1 MNFNKERF
9 ANFAKYDLTINK
21 AFYRNIALATIAGA
35 ISVALIGFMARYS
48 IYTNLQPVV
57 ASLVAIAI
65 GQDVLTW
72 DKPVAGILVLAS
84 AYIVTVVASKEGKRE
99 K

>member
-48 IYTNLQPVV
+48 IYTNMQYDSMSDIYRDVDPYTFEGYNWVYFT
-57 ASLVAIAI
+57 AAYEIGLVHHDANFCW
-65 GQDVLTW
+65 VLGT
-72 DKPVAGILVLAS
+72 
-84 AYIVTVVASKEGKRE
+84 
-99 K
+99 